1 VVYYTHDYESNK
13 RRERDAGTGWV
24 IRRCCYGCACVYFR
38 IGNAVVP
45 VNNFSKKSLD
55 KSAFV
60 WYIILMKENM
70 KKKNKVQK
78 LNDEFNKMFLDE
90 VFMPMVTFAVTIMF
104 VAIIL
109 DYGFQ
114 LIEAIDILTL

>member
-1 VVYYTHDYESNK
+1 M
-13 RRERDAGTGWV
+13 
-24 IRRCCYGCACVYFR
+24 
-38 IGNAVVP
+38 P

-60 WYIILMKENM
+60 WYIIVMKENM
-70 KKKNKVQK
+70 KKNNLPIIGKIQDLNNEANK
-78 LNDEFNKMFLDE
+78 LFCEE
-90 VFMPMVTFAVTIMF
+90 VMMPMVTFAVTIMF